1 LTYLAEPSL
10 IKLIE
15 TIFQREQRVL
25 IIKKKRKKKAINV
38 PKNHQYFTVKII
50 IVHNKKKVYNDVP
63 KNPNSLGVRL
73 IYQIIG

>member
-15 TIFQREQRVL
+15 TIFQREQMVL
-25 IIKKKRKKKAINV
+25 IKKKKRKKKSNKCAQKSSIFYG
-38 PKNHQYFTVKII
+38 KNNNCAQQ
-50 IVHNKKKVYNDVP
+50 KKVYNDVP

>member
-25 IIKKKRKKKAINV
+25 IKKIRKKKAINV

-50 IVHNKKKVYNDVP
+50 IMHNKKKVYDDVP

-73 IYQIIG
+73 IYRIIG